1 MALTIISIN
10 VNGLRGPSKRAGF
23 LHWLHSLSSI
33 PDIVCLQEA
42 HCMSSE
48 ECSSWFSSSGLSFV
62 VSPGSINSCGC
73 IVLYRPVLSLVSSS
87 SDSNGRFLLC
97 NLIII
102 IYRFLERHILK
113 ALWRF
118 TILKINKKLQ
128 KTIKSLSKKKGLKAP
143 FECV

>member
-1 MALTIISIN
+1 MPFPVLDRRMDTFTCSRFSIYKDCN
-10 VNGLRGPSKRAGF
+10 IGSYPSSSLSQLPCCH
-23 LHWLHSLSSI
+23 LHLHSLHLCPKYSHKFVLAGF
-33 PDIVCLQEA
+33 VCLCTGFQ
-42 HCMSSE
+42 
-48 ECSSWFSSSGLSFV
+48 
-62 VSPGSINSCGC
+62 
-73 IVLYRPVLSLVSSS
+73 
-87 SDSNGRFLLC
+87 
-97 NLIII
+97 NLDAAIIIIIII

>member
-1 MALTIISIN
+1 MNLKRCDSESWHNIIYN
-10 VNGLRGPSKRAGF
+10 
-23 LHWLHSLSSI
+23 
-33 PDIVCLQEA
+33 
-42 HCMSSE
+42 
-48 ECSSWFSSSGLSFV
+48 
-62 VSPGSINSCGC
+62 
-73 IVLYRPVLSLVSSS
+73 
-87 SDSNGRFLLC
+87 
-97 NLIII
+97 I